1 MNVGL
6 QSIYSTERESR
17 ARGAMDGTIVI
28 IEDNEDDA
36 YLIQRHLRKGGIL
49 NEVLSFE
56 SGSALL
62 SQFGNNSSPVPL
74 VIVALSLKL
83 ESGLDLLRTLRSHPP
98 FRRSL
103 ILAIGNSTLPGDVQQ
118 ALDLG
123 ANGYYAKV
131 VDFNELADTVK
142 SLEFVN

>member
-1 MNVGL
+1 MSVGIE
-6 QSIYSTERESR
+6 STYSTESKKR
-17 ARGAMDGTIVI
+17 APGAMDGTIVI

-62 SQFGNNSSPVPL
+62 SHFGNHSSPVPL
-74 VIVALSLKL
+74 VIIALSLKI

-103 ILAIGNSTLPGDVQQ
+103 ILAIGNSTLPGDIQQ

-142 SLEFVN
+142 NLEFIN